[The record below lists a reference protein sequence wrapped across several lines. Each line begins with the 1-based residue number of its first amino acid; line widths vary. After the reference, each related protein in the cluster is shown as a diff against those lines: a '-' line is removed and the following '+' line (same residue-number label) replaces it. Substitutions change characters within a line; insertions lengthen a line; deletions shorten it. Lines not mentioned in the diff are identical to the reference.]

1 MLIETEH
8 LSHVYAAGTPL
19 ARQALRNVNLTITP
33 GERVGIAGK
42 TGSGKSTLMLHIA
55 GLLEPTL
62 GVVRLD
68 GVAAH
73 ARSRESR
80 RRRRRVGI
88 AFQYPEEQV
97 FEQSVA
103 REVAFGPRNLGL
115 AGPEVEVRVNWAL
128 ELVGLEPDA
137 FRDRSPFGLS
147 GGELRGVALAR
158 TLAMRPEV
166 LILDEPTAGLD
177 PRGRAGLLGQI
188 SACQPDEDATLVVV
202 SHDLATLGQL
212 VDRTIILQAG
222 EIAADGPTTAI
233 LSDLDTLTSLGLE
246 PPPVV
251 DLLHA
256 LRAQGWTVATDRLLP
271 EDAAAEIARALS
283 SRSTGHEPGGD
294 RP

>member
-1 MLIETEH
+1 M
-8 LSHVYAAGTPL
+8 
-19 ARQALRNVNLTITP
+19 
-33 GERVGIAGK
+33 
-42 TGSGKSTLMLHIA
+42 
-55 GLLEPTL
+55 
-62 GVVRLD
+62 
-68 GVAAH
+68 
-73 ARSRESR
+73 
-80 RRRRRVGI
+80 
-88 AFQYPEEQV
+88 
-97 FEQSVA
+97 A

-147 GGELRGVALAR
+147 GGELRRVALAS

-256 LRAQGWTVATDRLLP
+256 LRAQGWTVATDRLVP
-271 EDAAAEIARALS
+271 DEAAAEIARALS